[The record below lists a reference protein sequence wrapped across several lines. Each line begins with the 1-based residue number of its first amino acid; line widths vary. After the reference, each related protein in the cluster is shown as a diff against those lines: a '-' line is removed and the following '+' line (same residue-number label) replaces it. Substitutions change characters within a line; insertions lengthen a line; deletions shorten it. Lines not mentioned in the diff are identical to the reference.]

1 MVRLF
6 SVAMALLAGL
16 LAVFLLDLALG
27 ATGTLAQEKENCPPG
42 FFWERL
48 SGIGCVQDRS
58 TLPGHGKIG
67 YDGTSIC
74 EDGYS
79 GAYEHRE
86 TTDGEPAPGTPYVNF
101 AFLTA
106 CNGAAAAP
114 AATTGGGGGGGIGGV
129 ARDAA
134 EQLYDGGGGP
144 SMGDLAVVGIGFGA
158 GWLFWSWGTGVLG
171 AAGGP
176 GVLGAGVGGPTGVQT
191 AEMRRKEY
199 LDKLH
204 ADWLK
209 EEYLLHDEIVKA
221 RAELR
226 ELERQ
231 LKAKEKVLNFWSGGI
246 RYHYWKRIPAF
257 ASLGISVA
265 ALTLLGLM
273 LRPEITIATWKK
285 LLLASSA
292 GSLMYSKAS
301 YPAEEAKLI
310 AKIKPMVNQLRTK
323 VWQKKYQVQALE
335 KEMQR
340 IRNEAAVV
348 RKEMRG

>member
-1 MVRLF
+1 MARLF

-48 SGIGCVQDRS
+48 SGTGCVQDRS

-86 TTDGEPAPGTPYVNF
+86 TTDGETAPGTPYVNF

-144 SMGDLAVVGIGFGA
+144 SMGTLAGI
-158 GWLFWSWGTGVLG
+158 
-171 AAGGP
+171 
-176 GVLGAGVGGPTGVQT
+176 GAGVTTFLAAASAIAVRWGGVGAGSVPGAAMPSASAPGTTPSSVERLADLAARQKELEDKLKWSRAKRRNAQARFLAVRKRLREVSVKYWRLWRQQKWALLRSMGVFNLGGQDSAALAGETLSDYALMEAQLSTSGTTRNKIKAVYAEAKVTLSEWNQQVRGLESSLKEVQT
-191 AEMRRKEY
+191 
-199 LDKLH
+199 
-204 ADWLK
+204 
-209 EEYLLHDEIVKA
+209 
-221 RAELR
+221 ELR
-226 ELERQ
+226 GHR
-231 LKAKEKVLNFWSGGI
+231 
-246 RYHYWKRIPAF
+246 
-257 ASLGISVA
+257 
-265 ALTLLGLM
+265 
-273 LRPEITIATWKK
+273 
-285 LLLASSA
+285 
-292 GSLMYSKAS
+292 
-301 YPAEEAKLI
+301 
-310 AKIKPMVNQLRTK
+310 KP
-323 VWQKKYQVQALE
+323 
-335 KEMQR
+335 
-340 IRNEAAVV
+340 
-348 RKEMRG
+348 